1 MIRLTEVRLDDRAE
15 ELAIQ
20 VLRSGQLAQGPMVAQ
35 FESEF
40 ARVAGTKHVV
50 AVSSGTAA
58 LVAALRALQLTP
70 GDEVITTP
78 FTFVATLNAALD
90 VGATVRLVDILRDDF
105 TIDPMAVADAI
116 GPRTRAIIPI
126 HLYGYPA
133 DLHTLQEI
141 ASGTDIVIVEDAAQ
155 AHAAA
160 IDGVPVG
167 SCGMAAFSFY
177 ATKNLTTGE
186 GGAISTNSDE
196 WADRLRLIRNQGMR
210 RRYEYE
216 VRGVNYRM
224 TEFQAAIG
232 LSQLAHLDE
241 WTARRREHAERLRV
255 LLSDIQGLVLP
266 REIKPRHHVYHQ
278 FTVRLQRD
286 AGLDRDIV
294 SAEMASRGVETGI
307 YYPRLC
313 HDYPC
318 FRGLSNIHVSGLKE
332 AELAAAEV
340 LSLPVHQWL
349 SPRDIEQIA
358 EVFHDVV
365 RQHRSQTKVRAEPS

>member
-35 FESEF
+35 FETEF
-40 ARVAGTKHVV
+40 ARVPATKHVV

-58 LVAALRALQLTP
+58 LVAALRALHLAP

-90 VGATVRLVDILRDDF
+90 AGATVRLVDIVRDDF

-116 GPRTRAIIPI
+116 GPRTRAIIPV

-133 DLHTLQEI
+133 DLHALQEI
-141 ASGTDIVIVEDAAQ
+141 ASDTDIVIVEDAAQ

-167 SCGMAAFSFY
+167 SWGMAAFSFY

-186 GGAISTNSDE
+186 GGAVSTNNDE

-216 VRGVNYRM
+216 VRGDNYRM
-224 TEFQAAIG
+224 TELQAAIG
-232 LSQLAHLDE
+232 LSQLSHLDE
-241 WTARRREHAERLRV
+241 WTARRRDHAERLNA
-255 LLSDIQGLVLP
+255 LLSDIEGLLLP
-266 REIKPRHHVYHQ
+266 REVRSRRHVYHQ

-294 SAEMASRGVETGI
+294 SAEMAFRGVETGI

-318 FRGLSNIHVSGLKE
+318 YRGLTNIHASGLKE
-332 AELAAAEV
+332 ARLAAREV

-349 SPRDIEQIA
+349 SIRDIEEIA
-358 EVFHDVV
+358 QLFHDAV
-365 RQHRSQTKVRAEPS
+365 RQHRSRTGAGLKPS